1 LITKGNKQQPLP
13 ELHHSLLMA
22 GRAEVVALT
31 GKRYFSGHEKILQ
44 DRISAPGVELPI
56 LVNPIHFDFPGRFG

>member
-1 LITKGNKQQPLP
+1 V
-13 ELHHSLLMA
+13 A
-22 GRAEVVALT
+22 ALT

-56 LVNPIHFDFPGRFG
+56 LVNPLYFDFPDTFGYKEREFFQYFFLIERKLTP

>member
-22 GRAEVVALT
+22 GRAEVAALK

-44 DRISAPGVELPI
+44 DRISASGVELPI
-56 LVNPIHFDFPGRFG
+56 LVNSLYFDFPGGSG

>member
-22 GRAEVVALT
+22 EVAALT
-31 GKRYFSGHEKILQ
+31 GKDNSPGMKN
-44 DRISAPGVELPI
+44 SA
-56 LVNPIHFDFPGRFG
+56 R